1 MSKLLANQIANYADN
16 GPVEFTQGLDIASNK
31 PLQMSGNPGGVGQ
44 YLVSTGSSAIWQ
56 DLPAIPAAQVN
67 VDWNSSS
74 GVTEILNKP
83 ALANVAISGSYNDL
97 INKPTIPPAQVQAD
111 WNAVSGV
118 SFIKNKPALAT
129 VALSGL
135 YSDLAGRPSI
145 PVSLSDFGV
154 GSQDIDFGS
163 QKILY
168 SNVYSTL
175 TDLQAVNAG
184 TYHGMVAHVHA
195 TGSVYF
201 AHANQ
206 WVRLA
211 NASELGSGGAT
222 AINQLSDVD
231 TSGILDGQVLKWD
244 SSAGSFVAG
253 TDLTGGGGGGGITD
267 GDKGDIV
274 VSNSGNTWTIDN
286 DTVDGNKLADTTVT
300 AGSYTNANITV
311 DNQGRIT
318 AAANGTGGGGGS
330 YGDSDVDTHLNVSG
344 ASAGEILSWT
354 GSDYAWVADQTGG
367 GGGGS
372 STFTGLSDTP
382 SSLNAGKYIR
392 VNSAGNALEEVD
404 PPPTIG
410 LQERGDVSGTSAG
423 LANDAD
429 GTFTISSAA
438 KTYALLR
445 ITTSHA
451 AWVRVYTSTAAMNA
465 DVNREPTADPLSGSG
480 VIAEAITTASNLEIP
495 ISPGIIGYN
504 DEASPVDSIYIRV
517 RNVSGSTVNMQ
528 VTLKILKLEA

>member
-145 PVSLSDFGV
+145 PVALSDFGV

-222 AINQLSDVD
+222 AINQLTDVD

-244 SSAGSFVAG
+244 ASASSFVAA
-253 TDLTGGGGGGGITD
+253 TDLTGGGGGGITD

-344 ASAGEILSWT
+344 ASAGEILSWNGT
-354 GSDYAWVADQTGG
+354 DYAWVADQTGG
-367 GGGGS
+367 GGGS
-372 STFTGLSDTP
+372 
-382 SSLNAGKYIR
+382 
-392 VNSAGNALEEVD
+392 
-404 PPPTIG
+404 G
-410 LQERGDVSGTSAG
+410 LQSRTSAN
-423 LANDAD
+423 AATASIAD
-429 GTFTISSAA
+429 GASANIQITAA
-438 KTYALLR
+438 KTYALQK
-445 ITTSHA
+445 IQTDAA
-451 AWVRVYTSTAAMNA
+451 AWVTLYVSAAA
-465 DVNREPTADPLSGSG
+465 RTADASRNETTDPLPGAG
-480 VIAEAITTASNLEIP
+480 VIAEVITSDGAIQNITPGTLGWNDESTPTTDAYLKVVNKSGTTRAIT
-495 ISPGIIGYN
+495 
-504 DEASPVDSIYIRV
+504 
-517 RNVSGSTVNMQ
+517 
-528 VTLKILKLEA
+528 VTLHFVALEA